1 VAARFCP
8 NCKKKVSAG
17 LVVAYSDTLEC
28 PNCHSPLR
36 LADSSRIVGAFF
48 GLLVGFLVWSYAT
61 PGDGNMGWV
70 LPVVYSFLAYSAAY
84 VIYLMAFGE
93 LGSRV
98 VEPEALPVAAA
109 DAAAHG
115 HGGGHH

>member
-1 VAARFCP
+1 MAARVCP

-17 LVVAYSDTLEC
+17 LVVAYSDSLEC

-48 GLLVGFLVWSYAT
+48 GLGVGFLVWSYAA
-61 PGDGNMGWV
+61 PGDGTMGWV
-70 LPVVYSFLAYSAAY
+70 MPVVYSFLSYSTAY

-93 LGSRV
+93 IGTRV
-98 VEPEALPVAAA
+98 AEPEALPVEV
-109 DAAAHG
+109 AAAHG
-115 HGGGHH
+115 HSGGHH